1 MLIVL
6 GFFFVRW
13 WGWGSE
19 IFIMAVALIFIF
31 LFYFKSVFAIECSQ
45 NNNLPPRMY
54 VDVDRSK

>member
-45 NNNLPPRMY
+45 NNNLPP
-54 VDVDRSK
+54 